1 MSGERNTRSRLGNF
15 LIFLRP
21 TIITLGSY
29 PMFFWVSRIE
39 EQNALIGQILA
50 LAGRSGEGRL
60 E

>member
-1 MSGERNTRSRLGNF
+1 MSGESDTSSRLCNF
-15 LIFLRP
+15 LIFLGL